1 MDIRKLPIIMR
12 TKLKYSTL
20 LLVIFLSCLFGM
32 SAFGEQRQV
41 IRVAYPIQAGLSE
54 CDGEGGYSG
63 YTYEYLLEI
72 AQYTGWEYEFVQIP
86 GDINESLSAMLE
98 MLEDGELDLMG
109 GIMYSEGMAGLYDYA
124 GHSYG
129 TVYTVLSVPYED
141 ASTAVID
148 SKRGYNLRVAVLP
161 TMTTRMQELKDYCRL
176 NGIEVDLVYCTD
188 ETDQAASLRDG
199 RADAILDVS
208 LNLQPGMR
216 QIARFAPRPFY
227 FITTKGN
234 QQIIQEINRAIVNI
248 EQMDPYFSTML
259 YEKYFMA
266 DSGDIILSEEEQAYL
281 KGNPVIRVGY
291 RVDAPPFQYRDET
304 GQAAGIAIDVLQEI
318 AGRIGMEFEYVPAGS
333 REALSEMMKARSV
346 DMIAAFVYDYE
357 TSREARIAMT
367 RPYVTSQFVLAV
379 HETQLSGLVSKKG
392 RLAVSP
398 EYSRIFPDAQV
409 MNGTGNCLQAVLDGK
424 VQGAYGDSY
433 TIQYYLNHPGFS
445 GLRLFSQGGRE
456 FRMSFGVLMPGRTEL
471 LSILNKT
478 VISLKEEQVQDILY
492 RNILYQRK
500 VSLLDTV
507 KQNPIEA
514 IVAISVVLL
523 CVILSM
529 AWVLRSRIRLNRKME
544 VNLRR
549 YQEVFGLSSEHLLEY
564 NYKTKELTVARPDGK
579 AQKAGGNE
587 VYWLS
592 EKYCSEKL
600 MEDNGHAQFLNV
612 FCSMEEG
619 SRDLYAEC
627 PDGKYRW
634 LRVAMRLIRDE
645 DGKPAYKLGKVSDI
659 DQEIREKEELLA
671 QAAKDGLTRLLNT
684 GSARNAITK
693 ALQEK
698 KPGQKAA
705 MILMDID
712 YFKQVNDTCGHPE
725 GDRIL
730 GDVADALRRHMGKDG
745 IAGRIGGDEFVLF
758 FPSVTGRGAV
768 EEICQSLCR
777 EIHFSRPDLPQ
788 PVTVSIGGVVVP
800 EQVGYDELYQ
810 RADEILYRAKKNG
823 RDRYEIG
830 E

>member
-1 MDIRKLPIIMR
+1 MDIRKLPIIMK
-12 TKLKYSTL
+12 TKLKYSTFVL
-20 LLVIFLSCLFGM
+20 AILLSCLFCI
-32 SAFGEQRQV
+32 SVFGEERQV

-98 MLEDGELDLMG
+98 MLEEGELDLMG
-109 GIMYSEGMAGLYDYA
+109 GIMYSEGMAGRYDYA
-124 GHSYG
+124 GYSYG

-141 ASTAVID
+141 VSTAVID

-161 TMTTRMQELKDYCRL
+161 TMTTRLQELKDYCRL

-188 ETDQAASLRDG
+188 AIDQAASLRDG
-199 RADAILDVS
+199 RADAVLDVS
-208 LNLQPGMR
+208 LNLQPDMR

-266 DSGDIILSEEEQAYL
+266 DSGEMILSAQERAYL
-281 KGNPVIRVGY
+281 EGNPVIRVGY

-304 GQAAGIAIDVLQEI
+304 GHAAGIAIDVLREI
-318 AGRIGMEFEYVPAGS
+318 AGRTGLEFEYVPAES
-333 REALSEMMKARSV
+333 REALSGMTKDQSV
-346 DMIAAFVYDYE
+346 DMVAAFVYDYE

-379 HETQLSGLVSKKG
+379 NETQIPALGSEGG
-392 RLAVSP
+392 TLAVSP
-398 EYSRIFPDAQV
+398 EYSGIFTDAQV
-409 MNGTGNCLQAVLDGK
+409 MDSTGDCLQAVLDGK
-424 VQGAYGDSY
+424 VHGAYGNSY
-433 TIQYYLNHPGFS
+433 TIQYYVNQPGFS
-445 GLRLFSQGGRE
+445 GIRLFSQGGRE
-456 FRMSFGVLMPGRTEL
+456 FRMSFGVPMPGRTEL
-471 LSILNKT
+471 LSILNKA

-514 IVAISVVLL
+514 IVAISVFLI
-523 CVILSM
+523 CIILSM
-529 AWVLRSRIRLNRKME
+529 AWVLGSRIRLNRKMA

-564 NYKTKELTVARPDGK
+564 NYKTKELTVAKPAGK
-579 AQKAGGNE
+579 PQETGGNE
-587 VYWLS
+587 RYLLS
-592 EKYCSEKL
+592 EKNYSEVL
-600 MEDNGHAQFLNV
+600 MEDSGQAQFLDV
-612 FCSMEEG
+612 FCSVEEG
-619 SRDLYAEC
+619 SREIYVKC
-627 PDGKYRW
+627 PDGNHRW

-659 DQEIREKEELLA
+659 DKEKREREELLA
-671 QAAKDGLTRLLNT
+671 RAAKDGLTRLLNA

-693 ALQEK
+693 ALRDKKTGQE
-698 KPGQKAA
+698 AS
-705 MILMDID
+705 MILIDID

-730 GDVADALRRHMGKDG
+730 GDVADAIRRHMGADG

-758 FPSVTGRGAV
+758 FPSVTDRGKV

-777 EIHFSRPDLPQ
+777 EIHFIRPDLPQ
-788 PVTVSIGGVVVP
+788 PVTVSVGGVIVP
-800 EQVGYDELYQ
+800 EQAGYDELYQ
-810 RADEILYRAKKNG
+810 RADEILYRAKRNG

-830 E
+830 